1 MKKIFI
7 ITLSAI
13 LCAGVT
19 AQNEKKG
26 YVFTTVDSLG
36 ITSVKDQA
44 NSGTCWSFSGT
55 AASETAVLSMLKTT
69 FAKAGLDFS
78 EKPGRKFL

>member
-44 NSGTCWSFSGT
+44 NSGTCWSFSSIGFFE
-55 AASETAVLSMLKTT
+55 SESSHRAEVSMM
-69 FAKAGLDFS
+69 
-78 EKPGRKFL
+78 